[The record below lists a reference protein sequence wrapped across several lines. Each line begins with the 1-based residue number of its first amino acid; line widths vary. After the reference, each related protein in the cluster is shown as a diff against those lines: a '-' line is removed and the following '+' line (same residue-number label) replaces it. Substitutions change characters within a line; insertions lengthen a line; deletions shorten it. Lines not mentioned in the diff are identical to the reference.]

1 MREMG
6 GNPILPR
13 GQPELL
19 GTRLR
24 RRARPSLGWIR
35 SLALQGTGRHLGSRR
50 TRGSLEVSHLSGLSV
65 DRVGDSNSLS
75 LGCRVVNAGYMIESI
90 CFLR

>member
-6 GNPILPR
+6 GHPILPR
-13 GQPELL
+13 GQPELP

-24 RRARPSLGWIR
+24 WRARPSLGWIR
-35 SLALQGTGRHLGSRR
+35 SLALKGTGRRLGSRR
-50 TRGSLEVSHLSGLSV
+50 TRGLLEVSRLSGLSV

-75 LGCRVVNAGYMIESI
+75 LG
-90 CFLR
+90 